1 MGDWTKC
8 LGIDGEI
15 LHISAT
21 VFKIVN
27 AVVRPG
33 KKKKS
38 IDEGQREGR
47 ADEVSHLRILMLDY
61 QNFDKGFLLKMTFI
75 LPK

>member
-27 AVVRPG
+27 AVVRHG
-33 KKKKS
+33 KKKS

-47 ADEVSHLRILMLDY
+47 ADEVSHLRILMLNY